1 MPSQTVMKD
10 VIHIASELHMM
21 CAYLDK
27 HLIYRSCNDYYLN
40 FWGVTEDQI
49 VGMSVRDLMSAEQCA
64 AREGHWEKALKGE
77 SVCFYDDLI
86 SAKGGQKKL
95 TKVQYISHFDAEN
108 TVKGF
113 WVFISDLTESDRVI
127 HTLRQLHTITA
138 QQNISLD
145 EKIQGILELGIK
157 TFDLPLALISRISGQ
172 DYLVMYAQTPENAV
186 SPGTHFELGSTYC
199 SHTLK
204 ANGPLSFDHAG
215 ASHIKDHPCYQG
227 FGLESYIGAPLILN
241 GDVYGTINFSSPDI
255 HPEPFSPDD
264 HELIWLFSK
273 WVSNELTRE
282 QIQQALLRQQS
293 LLEAMSEQA
302 RIGVWELDLTEQSV
316 YWSQMTKVI
325 HEVDSD
331 FEPSLNGSIN
341 FYKDGE
347 SRDKI
352 ERAVKLA
359 MENGKQFKEQLQIVT
374 AKGNELWV
382 IATGQAE
389 LENGVC
395 TRLYGSFQDV
405 DERVKSA
412 IELTQAKEAAEA
424 ATAAKSEFLANMSHE
439 IRTPMNGVIGM
450 LGLLKN
456 TDLTLQQLHQ
466 LNLASS
472 SAKTLLA
479 LINDI
484 LDFSKVEAG
493 KLELELLPVNLLEL
507 FTELHG
513 VMMFSAH
520 NKGIELVLDT
530 SQLPDL
536 SVLADSGRIRQI
548 LTNLISN
555 AIKFT
560 YQGQV
565 TIKPFIDNFD
575 DGHVKLNC
583 SVLDTGIGIDEQ
595 ALKKL
600 FTAFT
605 QVDSSTTRKF
615 GGTGLGLSI
624 AKQLCELMDG
634 SISVRSTKGHGSD
647 FSFNVRLTKTHE
659 TSHQPEPS
667 LELEA
672 PAHQLP
678 AHKRVLIV
686 EDNYINQELLIA
698 LLEDF
703 GLTTQLAE
711 NGEQALQ
718 ILREQA
724 NTFDLIVMDCQMPV
738 MDGYETSRAI
748 RKGQGGKRNR
758 DLPIIAL
765 TANAMAGDKDK
776 CLAAGMTDYLSKPI
790 NQGELF
796 QLLLSYL

>member
-1 MPSQTVMKD
+1 MPSQALMTD
-10 VIHIASELHMM
+10 VVHIASELHMM
-21 CAYLDK
+21 CAYIDRQF
-27 HLIYRSCNDYYLN
+27 IYRGCNDYYLK

-49 VGMSVRDLMSAEQCA
+49 VGTSVRDLMSPEQLA
-64 AREGHWEKALKGE
+64 VRENHWEKALSGE

-86 SAKGGQKKL
+86 SAKGGLKKL
-95 TKVQYISHFDAEN
+95 TKVQYISHFDAEK
-108 TVKGF
+108 TVQGF

-127 HTLRQLHTITA
+127 HTLRQLHSITA

-157 TFDLPLALISRISGQ
+157 TFNLPLALISRISGQ

-199 SHTLK
+199 THTLK

-227 FGLESYIGAPLILN
+227 FGLESYIGAPLIIN
-241 GDVYGTINFSSPDI
+241 GEVYGTINFSSPDI

-282 QIQQALLRQQS
+282 QIQKSLLRQQA

-316 YWSQMTKVI
+316 YWSKMTKEI
-325 HEVDSD
+325 HEV
-331 FEPSLNGSIN
+331 PLNFKPTLGGSID
-341 FYKDGE
+341 FYKQGE
-347 SRDKI
+347 SRDQI
-352 ERAVKLA
+352 EKLVA
-359 MENGKQFKEQLQIVT
+359 DAIENGTAFKQQLQIVT
-374 AKGNELWV
+374 AKGKDVWV
-382 IATGQAE
+382 IATGE
-389 LENGVC
+389 SEFENGVC
-395 TRLYGSFQDV
+395 TRLFGSFQDV

-412 IELTQAKEAAEA
+412 IELTQAKETAEA
-424 ATAAKSEFLANMSHE
+424 ATEAKSEFLANMSHE

-456 TDLTLQQLHQ
+456 TELTQQQLHQ

-472 SAKTLLA
+472 SAKTLLS

-493 KLELELLPVNLLEL
+493 KLELELMPFNLLAL
-507 FTELHG
+507 FSELHG
-513 VMMFSAH
+513 IMMFSAH

-530 SQLPDL
+530 SQLDNMN
-536 SVLADSGRIRQI
+536 VLADSGRLRQI

-560 YQGQV
+560 QHGQV
-565 TIKPFIDNFD
+565 RIVPSISKIDEKL
-575 DGHVKLNC
+575 VQLNC
-583 SVLDTGIGIDEQ
+583 AIIDTGIGIDQEGI
-595 ALKKL
+595 KKL
-600 FTAFT
+600 FTAFS
-605 QVDSSTTRKF
+605 QVDNSTTRNF

-624 AKQLCELMDG
+624 AKQLCELMNG
-634 SISVRSTKGHGSD
+634 SIQVKSVKGHGSE
-647 FSFNVRLTKTHE
+647 FSFNVQLLRTQDHVFEDEQKDKRLDT
-659 TSHQPEPS
+659 PLPS
-667 LELEA
+667 NK
-672 PAHQLP
+672 H
-678 AHKRVLIV
+678 VLVV
-686 EDNYINQELLIA
+686 EDNYINQELLMA
-698 LLEDF
+698 LLDDF
-703 GLTTQLAE
+703 GLTTTLAE
-711 NGEQALQ
+711 NGEQALAA
-718 ILREQA
+718 LHDYPD
-724 NTFDLIVMDCQMPV
+724 TFDLILMDCQMPI
-738 MDGYETSRAI
+738 MDGYEASREI
-748 RKGQGGKRNR
+748 RKEVNK

-765 TANAMAGDKDK
+765 TANAMAGDKEK

-790 NQGELF
+790 NQDELLQ
-796 QLLLSYL
+796 QLHRYL